1 MQEQSKKDDN
11 ELFYYNKDEQIYKVF
26 DPESKQ
32 WQTQQER
39 PTDAQIEVLKN
50 KQLERELRTLPT
62 GEKEETKEK
71 LLSEEELKRK
81 EQKRLKRKRA
91 L

>member
-1 MQEQSKKDDN
+1 VQEQSKKDDN
-11 ELFYYNKDEQIYKVF
+11 ELFYYNKDEQVYKVF

-32 WQTQQER
+32 WKTQQER